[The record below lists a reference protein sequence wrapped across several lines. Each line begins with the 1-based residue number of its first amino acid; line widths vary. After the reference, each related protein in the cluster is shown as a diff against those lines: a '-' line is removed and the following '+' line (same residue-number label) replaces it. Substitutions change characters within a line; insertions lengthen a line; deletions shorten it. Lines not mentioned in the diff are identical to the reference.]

1 MQEFLL
7 SNIEKFGY
15 LAIFVCTFIE
25 GMCIPLISELILG
38 FAGFLIFKGTLTF
51 LPTVFSAWA
60 GSFCGSFFIYCV
72 FRRGG
77 RPLVYRYG
85 HYISLTPRR
94 FDKFS
99 EWFERFGPILIIP
112 WRQIPVLRTKISI
125 VAGIFDL
132 NIYVFSV
139 LTAIGIAVWT
149 FAATYVSYSFGNNW
163 QQLLALVADLS
174 DFIIYLLIFS
184 IFSAV
189 IVFFWRKNQK
199 RKKKRSHHGDHNH
212 RSER

>member
-15 LAIFVCTFIE
+15 LAIFICTFIE
-25 GMCIPLISELILG
+25 GMCIPLVSELILG
-38 FAGFLIFKGTLTF
+38 FAGFLVFKGTLTF
-51 LPTVFSAWA
+51 LPTAFSAWA

-85 HYISLTPRR
+85 HYIRLTPRR

-149 FAATYVSYSFGNNW
+149 TAALYVSYSFGNNW
-163 QQLLALVADLS
+163 QQLLALVKDLS
-174 DFIIYLLIFS
+174 DFIIYVLIFS
-184 IFSAV
+184 TIGAAIMFY
-189 IVFFWRKNQK
+189 WRKKEK
-199 RKKKRSHHGDHNH
+199 RKKRSRSVDRNHHSGQ
-212 RSER
+212 

>member
-15 LAIFVCTFIE
+15 LAIFICTFIE
-25 GMCIPLISELILG
+25 GMCIPLVSELILG
-38 FAGFLIFKGTLTF
+38 FAGFLVFKGTLTF
-51 LPTVFSAWA
+51 LPTAFSAWA

-85 HYISLTPRR
+85 HYIRLTPRR

-149 FAATYVSYSFGNNW
+149 TAALYVSYTFGNNW
-163 QQLLALVADLS
+163 QQMLALVKDLS
-174 DFIIYLLIFS
+174 DFIIYIL

-189 IVFFWRKNQK
+189 GALIMFYWRKKEK
-199 RKKKRSHHGDHNH
+199 RKKRSRHADRNHHSGQ
-212 RSER
+212 

>member
-15 LAIFVCTFIE
+15 LAIFICTFIE
-25 GMCIPLISELILG
+25 GMCIPLVSELILG
-38 FAGFLIFKGTLTF
+38 FAGFLVFKGTLTF
-51 LPTVFSAWA
+51 LPTAFSAWA

-85 HYISLTPRR
+85 HYIRLTPRR

-149 FAATYVSYSFGNNW
+149 TAALYVSYSFGNNW
-163 QQLLALVADLS
+163 QQLLALVKDLS
-174 DFIIYLLIFS
+174 DFIVYILIFS
-184 IFSAV
+184 AIGAV
-189 IVFFWRKNQK
+189 IMFYWRKKEK
-199 RKKKRSHHGDHNH
+199 RKKRSRYADRNHHSGQ
-212 RSER
+212 

>member
-15 LAIFVCTFIE
+15 LAIFICTFIE
-25 GMCIPLISELILG
+25 GMCIPLVSELILG
-38 FAGFLIFKGTLTF
+38 FAGFLVFKGTLMF
-51 LPTVFSAWA
+51 LPTAFSAWA

-85 HYISLTPRR
+85 HYIRLTPRR

-132 NIYVFSV
+132 NIYVFSA
-139 LTAIGIAVWT
+139 LTAVGIAVWT
-149 FAATYVSYSFGNNW
+149 TAALYVSYSFGENW
-163 QQLLALVADLS
+163 QQLLALGADLS
-174 DFIIYLLIFS
+174 NFIVYVLIFS
-184 IFSAV
+184 VIGAA
-189 IVFFWRKNQK
+189 IVFYWRKK
-199 RKKKRSHHGDHNH
+199 EKHKKRSRHADRHHN
-212 RSER
+212 SEQ